1 MCRKVIGAVW
11 IITSFFLSEKASAQQ
26 FAFRVSFTDKNN
38 TPYSLSSPTAYLS
51 PRAIARRTT
60 QGIAIDSTDLPVN
73 QTYIDSVLTLT
84 GGKWH
89 SSSKWMNNCTILLA
103 AADSANIINLS
114 GKSFVSEVK
123 LIAYYPFILHKPSS
137 SPTSPATNI
146 PAKKT
151 TAFDISYYN
160 NNWNQTQLV
169 KGNYLHANGFMGQG
183 KMIAILDAGFVDAH
197 TTVGFDSMWNSG
209 RVRDSFDFVWRS
221 GNVFQQDNHGT
232 VALSTMAG
240 YAPGNYVG
248 AAPLAEYAF
257 YLTEIGGSDQPLE
270 LDNMLAATERADSIG
285 ADIISESVGYDIF
298 SYPPGAG
305 QVFAT
310 DLDGKTTVGAKAA
323 NFATKKGMLFVA
335 TAGNDGGGYP
345 GWGNHILTPGDA
357 DSALTIGNTDQFGNI
372 HASSGYG
379 PNAAGRIKPDVA
391 CQGQPA
397 TVLFPSGAGAQS
409 GTSFSTPQIAGWAAC
424 LWQANP
430 TATPY
435 HLRQAIIRCASH
447 YSTPG
452 AQIGYGVPNFQC
464 TQQLLHVV
472 DTPPPFTTANWLIP
486 MPNPFNGEV
495 RIAVSPDSDNNV
507 DFQLMDVTGKTILSF
522 SRYLF
527 KGNNTP
533 ITLSLTWLPGGI
545 YMLKAVSPTQQ
556 KVVRL
561 EKI

>member
-1 MCRKVIGAVW
+1 MCRKVTGAVW
-11 IITSFFLSEKASAQQ
+11 MFIVFFLCEKASAQQ
-26 FAFRVSFTDKNN
+26 FVFRVSFTDKNG
-38 TPYSLSSPTAYLS
+38 TPYSLSSPAAYLS
-51 PRAIARRTT
+51 PRAIARRAT
-60 QGIAIDSTDLPVN
+60 QGIAIDSSDLPVN

-84 GGKWH
+84 NGKWH
-89 SSSKWMNNCTILLA
+89 SSSKWLNNCTILLA
-103 AADSANIINLS
+103 AADSTNIINLS
-114 GKSFVSEVK
+114 GKSFISEVK
-123 LIAYYPFILHKPSS
+123 LIGYYSPNLHKPAS
-137 SPTSPATNI
+137 SPDPVVNVTAS
-146 PAKKT
+146 KT
-151 TAFDISYYN
+151 TGFDISYYN

-183 KMIAILDAGFVDAH
+183 KLIAVLDAGFVGAH
-197 TTVGFDSMWNSG
+197 STLGFDSMWNSG

-221 GNVFQQDNHGT
+221 GNVFQQDSHGS

-240 YAPGNYVG
+240 YAPGTYVG
-248 AAPLAEYAF
+248 SAPMAEYAF
-257 YLTEIGGSDQPLE
+257 YLTEIGGSDQPVE

-285 ADIISESVGYDIF
+285 ADIISESVGYDLF

-305 QVFAT
+305 QVFAS

-323 NFATKKGMLFVA
+323 NYATKKGMLFVA

-357 DSALTIGNTDQFGNI
+357 DSALTIGNTDQFGSI
-372 HASSGYG
+372 YFSSGYG

-397 TVLFPSGAGAQS
+397 TILLPSGVGSQN

-430 TATPY
+430 NATPY
-435 HLRQAIIRCASH
+435 QLRQAIIRCASH
-447 YSTPG
+447 YNTPG
-452 AQIGYGVPNFQC
+452 AQMGYGVPNFQC
-464 TQQLLHVV
+464 TEQLLNVV
-472 DTPPPFTTANWLIP
+472 DTPPPFTPANWLIP

-495 RIAVSPDSDNNV
+495 HLAISPDSDNNV
-507 DFQLMDVTGKTILSF
+507 DFQLMDVTGKVIISF

-527 KGNNTP
+527 KGQNTP
-533 ITLSLTWLPGGI
+533 IILSLAWLPEGI

-556 KVVRL
+556 KVLRL
-561 EKI
+561 EKM